1 MKKKIIAFL
10 GALLCLN
17 GSVLLAQNYT
27 NGYNYYMINT
37 ANLDNVLNLTPA
49 TPSTTDIETRH
60 IYTLLNASKS
70 LYDHYMNLSATVN
83 PATNTYPSYQYP
95 AANASQFYVRN
106 GLRFYKTTYCGRHL
120 SPTQPDGNFR
130 MIIIRP
136 NDDSVRRCILYT
148 NGALDYLNTSTYLI
162 YPKLIDLALR
172 GYVVVFYEN
181 NGSQDF
187 KGVGGKY
194 YSNTAAYPCY
204 MDNTCNNIF
213 PPIFSGDDIVR
224 KNYYYSFQQ
233 GVAAYNFVKRAGNPY
248 SIDTNQVFTYGTS
261 AGAITSL
268 LLSYSRPGINFQST
282 IYVDFKNAGVR
293 TLTENGFQKISLFN
307 STAPYNV
314 FIRTTAQVA
323 TAFPN
328 DAGAGNFFPATGG
341 RQVPALL
348 FHGVN
353 DNIINMNGLIN
364 DPNNITDGAIQIKT
378 GLTSGNIRSQIVVNC
393 SGEHYFFTNPDV
405 VIPNSTYSSDIDVFT
420 QNTLSVK
427 YYRMRYLLQQINDL
441 NYYVCGS
448 FNFSSIN
455 PFPLPYTQ
463 LQNQFFIPTS
473 SPYVANSTVN
483 NGHFTTSSC
492 NDGGVTANNPFRV
505 AEPANESDILI
516 ENNNNLNI
524 FPNPGMHQ
532 LRTTYFT
539 PFETDINIKIYNS
552 MGAEVYNKQYQ
563 HQIGRVEYTIDVSS
577 FANGA
582 YFMILSNKNE
592 TLSKKITVA
601 H

>member
-1 MKKKIIAFL
+1 M
-10 GALLCLN
+10 
-17 GSVLLAQNYT
+17 V
-27 NGYNYYMINT
+27 NT
-37 ANLDNVLNLTPA
+37 VNLDNVLNLTPS
-49 TPSTTDIETRH
+49 TPITTDIETRH

-70 LYDHYMNLSATVN
+70 LYDHYMNPSATVN
-83 PATNTYPSYQYP
+83 PATNTYPAYQYP
-95 AANASQFYVRN
+95 AANASQFFVSN

-120 SPTQPDGNFR
+120 SPSQPDGNFR

-148 NGALDYLNTSTYLI
+148 NGALDYLNTSTYLL

-204 MDNTCNNIF
+204 MDNICNNFF
-213 PPIFSGDDIVR
+213 PPVFSGDDIVR
-224 KNYYYSFQQ
+224 KNYYYSLQQ
-233 GVAAYNFVKRAGNPY
+233 GVAAYNFVKRTGNPY

-261 AGAITSL
+261 AGAITTL
-268 LLSYSRPGINFQST
+268 LLTYSRPGINFQST
-282 IYVDFKNAGVR
+282 TYVDFKNAGVR
-293 TLTENGFQKISLFN
+293 TISENGFQKISLFN

-328 DAGAGNFFPATGG
+328 DAGAGNFFPTTGG

-348 FHGVN
+348 FHGIN
-353 DNIINMNGLIN
+353 DNLINMSGLIN

-378 GLTSGNIRSQIVVNC
+378 GLTSGSIRSQIVVNC
-393 SGEHYFFTNPDV
+393 SGEHYFFSNPDV
-405 VIPNSTYSSDIDVFT
+405 VIPNSSYSSDIDVFT
-420 QNTLSVK
+420 QNTIGVK

-441 NYYVCGS
+441 NYYVSGS
-448 FNFSSIN
+448 FNFSAIN
-455 PFPLPYTQ
+455 PFPLSYTQ

-483 NGHFTTSSC
+483 NGHFTSGSC
-492 NDGGVTANNPFRV
+492 NDGGVTANNPLRTTSPV
-505 AEPANESDILI
+505 NESTPLI
-516 ENNNNLNI
+516 KKNNDFNV
-524 FPNPGMHQ
+524 FPNPC
-532 LRTTYFT
+532 RNVIKSTYFIT
-539 PFETDINIKIYNS
+539 TESDVNIKIYNS
-552 MGAEVYNKQYQ
+552 IGSEVYNKQYQ
-563 HQIGRVEYTIDVSS
+563 NQIGNTEFSIDISDL
-577 FANGA
+577 ANGM
-582 YFMILSNKNE
+582 YNIILSNHNNE
-592 TLSKKITVA
+592 SISRKFTIV